1 MNRIWNVKKWE
12 GFHDKEEFNCY
23 SQLNIGKY
31 ETFHLNLK
39 HLEKYFLKSLNYL
52 PLQNLNVTFWGHMP
66 PNKLWCSWPDL
77 LLARDTCWGSCLSR
91 SGCWSPCCHERSVLI
106 QETLILTLAVS
117 SATPASPDPAT
128 TISDLL
134 TLVS

>member
-1 MNRIWNVKKWE
+1 MKK
-12 GFHDKEEFNCY
+12 
-23 SQLNIGKY
+23 I
-31 ETFHLNLK
+31 ETFHLNMK
-39 HLEKYFLKSLNYL
+39 HLIKEILILIICLYKIWGLREDDYMWGFLVFKLWVRWFKFCAKKPVQNWHL
-52 PLQNLNVTFWGHMP
+52 PL
-66 PNKLWCSWPDL
+66 NKLWCSWPDL